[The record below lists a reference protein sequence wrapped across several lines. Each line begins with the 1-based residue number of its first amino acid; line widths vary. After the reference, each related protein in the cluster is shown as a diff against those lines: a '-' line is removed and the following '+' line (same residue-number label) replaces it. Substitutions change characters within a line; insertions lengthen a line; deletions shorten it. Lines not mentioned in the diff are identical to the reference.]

1 MTRQARNFCL
11 GPAFLPVALF
21 RDSVFVE
28 WSSAMI
34 GWAIMFLI
42 VALIAAIFAFTCV
55 AFVSAAFS
63 KIVFFAAIAMFA
75 IAAVAG
81 LIYDH
86 TPRVP

>member
-1 MTRQARNFCL
+1 
-11 GPAFLPVALF
+11 
-21 RDSVFVE
+21 
-28 WSSAMI
+28 MI

-42 VALIAAIFAFTCV
+42 VALIAAVFGFAGI
-55 AFVSAAFS
+55 AIVSTALA

-75 IAAVAG
+75 IAG

>member
-1 MTRQARNFCL
+1 
-11 GPAFLPVALF
+11 
-21 RDSVFVE
+21 
-28 WSSAMI
+28 MI

-42 VALIAAIFAFTCV
+42 IALIAAIFAFTGV
-55 AFVSAAFS
+55 AFVSAILA

-86 TPRVP
+86 TPRAP